1 MKSILALIAIVTVAI
16 AAVTAQ
22 STSVA
27 DLYQEALYLQEI
39 KGDLTAAIA
48 TYKSIVDR
56 RGADRA
62 VVARSLL
69 QLGACYD
76 TLGRAEAKQAY
87 ERILRDYADVPD
99 VVARAREQLSAI
111 RAADDAPFKVRTLDP
126 VLETISPDGRY
137 QIYVAGATASAT
149 VTDPSKPAG
158 RIMVRD
164 TRTNAERVLI
174 DLDGVIAN
182 SAWSPDGRQLAFHFQ
197 NTLQKVSEVRIVTI
211 ETGAMRTLP
220 VRDSPLRWST
230 AGDLYVYRLN
240 TAAYELEIYKVP
252 AAGGEPQKAF
262 AWSLAASETPLAR
275 SFVMPPDA
283 SFVVGA
289 KLKRMLRIDRAT
301 GEERRITTGSAEER
315 FPVLS
320 HDGRLVAFASNA
332 DGRWG
337 LYVAPLDAIPV
348 ANPVRIAT
356 INREALSGS
365 RLMRQ
370 DAWLPNGTLSV
381 VFDHVESAIYRVDV
395 DRATGRPTGPPRRL
409 TRVGS
414 RSTEGTVSPDG
425 KQIVYW
431 YRDGRVARWGAAVMD
446 ADGQNDRPLF
456 ELDAGYAFWWRAPG
470 EILFTNFAGA
480 AGKTPEVTVY
490 DVKALT
496 RKPLAQVASMQ
507 WSYVAAR
514 QSILHSTG
522 SRAGAVLR
530 ERSLADGT
538 DRDVATLDFPMAPAI
553 ASPDG
558 SHIVYSVAAKPD
570 PLDPP
575 CEIALMTFDGRR
587 ERVLVPM
594 QQPCAFPTAW
604 SPDGRFLLLQ
614 TRRGPRVLAVETAE
628 SWPVHP
634 DTDGWTASSWS
645 PDGSFV
651 LLTRGSRRIERLAW
665 EGVTYEAV
673 LKLMKAR
680 RPS

>member
-1 MKSILALIAIVTVAI
+1 MRHILCVMLAAAI
-16 AAVTAQ
+16 AAAGQ
-22 STSVA
+22 SKSTA
-27 DLYQEALYLQEI
+27 DLYQEALHLQEV
-39 KGDLTAAIA
+39 KGDLTGAIA
-48 TYKSIVDR
+48 AYKTIVER
-56 RGADRA
+56 RGSDRS
-62 VVARSLL
+62 VVAKALL
-69 QLGACYD
+69 QLGACYER
-76 TLGRAEAKQAY
+76 LGRAEARQAY
-87 ERILRDYADVPD
+87 ERIVREYGDVADVA
-99 VVARAREQLSAI
+99 ARAREQLSAI
-111 RAADDAPFKVRTLDP
+111 RAADDAPFKARTLDP
-126 VLETISPDGRY
+126 VLETVSPDGRY
-137 QIYVAGATASAT
+137 QIYVAGATATAT

-164 TRTNAERVLI
+164 TRTSAERVLV
-174 DLDGVIAN
+174 DLDGVITN
-182 SAWSPDGRQLAFHFQ
+182 SAWSPDGRELTFHFQ

-211 ETGAMRTLP
+211 ETGGMRTLP
-220 VRDSPLRWST
+220 VRDYPLRWST
-230 AGDLYVYRLN
+230 AGDLYVFRLN

-252 AAGGEPQKAF
+252 AAGGELQKAF
-262 AWSLAASETPLAR
+262 SWSLAAGETPLNR
-275 SFVMPPDA
+275 SFVMPPDV
-283 SFVVGA
+283 SFIVGA
-289 KLKRMLRIDRAT
+289 KLKRLLRIDRAT

-315 FPVLS
+315 YPVLS

-348 ANPVRIAT
+348 ANPVRIAA
-356 INREALSGS
+356 INREALGGS

-370 DAWLPNGTLSV
+370 DSWLPNGTLSV
-381 VFDHVESAIYRVDV
+381 VFDHVESVIYRVDV
-395 DRATGRPTGPPRRL
+395 DRATGRATGPPRRL
-409 TRVGS
+409 TRDGAL
-414 RSTEGTVSPDG
+414 STEGTVSPDG

-470 EILFTNFAGA
+470 EILFTNSAGA
-480 AGKTPEVTVY
+480 TGKTPEVTVY
-490 DVKALT
+490 DVKTLT

-514 QSILHSTG
+514 QTILHSSG

-538 DRDVATLDFPMAPAI
+538 DRDVATIDFLRAPAI

-558 SHIVYSVAAKPD
+558 SHIAYSVAAKPD

-614 TRRGPRVLAVETAE
+614 TRRGARVFNVETAE

-634 DTDGWTASSWS
+634 DADGWTASSWS

-673 LKLMKAR
+673 TKLMKSK